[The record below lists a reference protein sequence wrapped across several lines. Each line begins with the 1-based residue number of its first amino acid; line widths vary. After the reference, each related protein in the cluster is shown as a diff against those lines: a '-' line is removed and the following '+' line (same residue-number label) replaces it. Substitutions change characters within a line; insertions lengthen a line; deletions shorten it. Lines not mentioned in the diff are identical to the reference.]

1 MAKLNEKIEWEDKV
15 FDIYNPE
22 FSSDEEKALVSTCSL
37 SGENGS
43 RVTVTTSINRSN
55 HMMSSAS
62 SASVHQPKKFKSS
75 SARHT
80 KNEFL

>member
-1 MAKLNEKIEWEDKV
+1 MAKLAEKIEWEDKV

-22 FSSDEEKALVSTCSL
+22 YSSDEEKGLVSTCSL

-62 SASVHQPKKFKSS
+62 SASVQPKKLKSS